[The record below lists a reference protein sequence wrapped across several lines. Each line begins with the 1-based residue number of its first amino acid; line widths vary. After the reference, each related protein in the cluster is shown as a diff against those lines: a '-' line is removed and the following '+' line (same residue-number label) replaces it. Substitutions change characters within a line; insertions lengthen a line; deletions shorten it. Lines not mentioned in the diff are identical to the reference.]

1 MADRTVLQPYDPGFP
16 VPSER
21 FDQRNEVFKR
31 ALWDPEMTPHGLRF
45 YTEVEYRD
53 REGYR
58 RLDFALRNA
67 SWNLEWGFGLGN
79 SRPGNGLFAWEG
91 VPDKA
96 KHYLE
101 AGEPVTGSPEEMAR
115 VVKRAARFLGA
126 DLAGI
131 ARVHPHWVYSHGFDT
146 IAREHFTVELPEGFD
161 SAVVLAVQ
169 MDYEN
174 LRSAPT
180 ATAGGSTG
188 LGYSRMAEVA
198 NLVAAFIRHLGYRA
212 LPCGN
217 DTALS
222 VPLALAAGLGEG
234 SRMGL
239 LVTERFGPRVRLCK
253 VFTDL
258 PLAPDGHRP
267 FGVAEFC
274 ESCQVC
280 ARDCPSNAIP
290 AGGMTE
296 DGRTVSNLRGV
307 RKWYVDPERCFRF
320 WAANRSDCSVCLRVC
335 PFNKPE
341 GRLHDAA
348 RRLVRAR
355 RPLLNRALVAVDR
368 ALGYEK
374 AASPSAFWDGH

>member
-1 MADRTVLQPYDPGFP
+1 MQSHSDPAAYDPGFP
-16 VPSER
+16 VPGER

-31 ALWDPEMTPHGLRF
+31 SFWDPEMAPHGRRF

-53 REGYR
+53 KPGYS

-67 SWNLEWGFGLGN
+67 SWNLEWGYGMGN
-79 SRPGNGLFAWEG
+79 SRPGAGLYSWEG

-96 KHYLE
+96 KHYLD
-101 AGEPVTGSPEEMAR
+101 AVPVTGSPAEMAA
-115 VVKRAARFLGA
+115 VVKKAARFLGA

-131 ARVHPHWVYSHGFDT
+131 ARVHPQWVYSHAFDT
-146 IAREHFTVELPEGFD
+146 GTREHFPVELPEGFGT
-161 SAVVLAVQ
+161 AVVLAVE
-169 MDYEN
+169 MDYRN

-180 ATAGGSTG
+180 ATAGAATG

-239 LVTERFGPRVRLCK
+239 LVTEQFGPRVRLCK
-253 VFTDL
+253 VLTDL
-258 PLAPDGHRP
+258 PLASDAYSP

-274 ESCQVC
+274 QDCQAC
-280 ARDCPSNAIP
+280 ARHCPSKAIP
-290 AGGMTE
+290 AGEMTE
-296 DGRTVSNLRGV
+296 DGSTMSNLKGV
-307 RKWYVDPERCFRF
+307 RKWHVDPERCFRF
-320 WAANRSDCSVCLRVC
+320 WAANRADCTVCIRVC
-335 PFNKPE
+335 PFNKPA

-348 RRLVRAR
+348 RAIVRRR
-355 RPLLNRALVAVDR
+355 RPLLNRTLARFDDS
-368 ALGYEK
+368 LGYQR
-374 AASPSAFWDGH
+374 ASPAEGFWRDE